1 MYTHLMFRHVEGE
14 PHVKGMYGDLLI
26 ILVDMC

>member
-1 MYTHLMFRHVEGE
+1 MFRHVEGE

-26 ILVDMC
+26 ILVAIC